1 MRRDAS
7 ETNMA
12 SVKKLAVTVKID
24 DSYLDRFDDVVIRL
38 KREGFVLSEPLEAIG
53 VLIGSVPATSL
64 DKIAAVEGVS
74 AVEENRSD
82 YRIQ

>member
-1 MRRDAS
+1 
-7 ETNMA
+7 MA
-12 SVKKLAVTVKID
+12 SVKKLAVTVKIN
-24 DSYLDRFDDVVIRL
+24 DSYLDRFDDVVVRL
-38 KREGFVLSEPLEAIG
+38 KREGFVLSEPLEGIG
-53 VLIGSVPATSL
+53 VLIGSVSATSL

>member
-1 MRRDAS
+1 
-7 ETNMA
+7 MA
-12 SVKKLAVTVKID
+12 SVKKLAVTVKIN
-24 DSYLDRFDDVVIRL
+24 DSYLDRFDDVVVRL
-38 KREGFVLSEPLEAIG
+38 KREGFVLSEPLEGIG